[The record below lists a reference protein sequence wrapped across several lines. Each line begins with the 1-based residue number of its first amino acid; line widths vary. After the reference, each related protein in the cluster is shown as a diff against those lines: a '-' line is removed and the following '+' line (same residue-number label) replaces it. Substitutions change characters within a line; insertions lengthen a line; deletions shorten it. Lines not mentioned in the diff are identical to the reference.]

1 MWYGPSKLNHNGLIE
16 RTFSFQDIFR
26 IDENPPA
33 VVCSR
38 GFLPSQDFTGI
49 SQMLLGDKVLIAAEK
64 LKGVRRYSS
73 INRGRGYL
81 YKISSSH
88 IKGVSLADN
97 FLNNRRGLAKFLDVS
112 ESEISEKINLAEYTG
127 GAMYLSEVHIDIES
141 FNVSDIHWINNV
153 EINSYPPLKKGSW
166 NNYI

>member
-26 IDENPPA
+26 IDGNPPA

-38 GFLPSQDFTGI
+38 GFLPSQDFTG
-49 SQMLLGDKVLIAAEK
+49 
-64 LKGVRRYSS
+64 
-73 INRGRGYL
+73 
-81 YKISSSH
+81 
-88 IKGVSLADN
+88 
-97 FLNNRRGLAKFLDVS
+97 
-112 ESEISEKINLAEYTG
+112 YTG
-127 GAMYLSEVHIDIES
+127 GAMYLSDVHIDIES